1 MDSHR
6 HLGEGTTRR
15 RIEQMNNTSH
25 VASISDTLDV
35 LVESMNEIRENFN
48 FLVSDEY
55 HRYRMMLQ
63 MADMCQAGM
72 QIDILVGNNEYYLT
86 DEETT
91 RLSDVRE
98 WLIETTA
105 LIGET
110 TDEY

>member
-1 MDSHR
+1 
-6 HLGEGTTRR
+6 
-15 RIEQMNNTSH
+15 MNDTPH

-35 LVESMNEIRENFN
+35 LVESMDEIRENFD
-48 FLVSDEY
+48 FLVSDRS
-55 HRYRMMLQ
+55 HRFRMMLQ

-72 QIDILVGNNEYYLT
+72 RIDSMAINNEYYLT

-98 WLIETTA
+98 WLIETSA

-110 TDEY
+110 TDEH